1 METKSYKQLRKQLL
15 KDKQVNQ
22 AYKNLMPEFDLI
34 KIIVKKR
41 IIL

>member
-22 AYKNLMPEFDLI
+22 AYKNLMSEFDLI